1 MNHFRMEN
9 IGNVENISEIL
20 GLEWKLLKRKMEK
33 TNLYS
38 RNLVINISKLECISQ
53 TNEYY

>member
-33 TNLYS
+33 TNLDS
-38 RNLVINISKLECISQ
+38 RNLVINISKLKWISQ